1 MEDEEKD
8 RACVRRRGPRAAF
21 GAERASRPSRD
32 IPVTSV
38 TPEES
43 GVHLVSAQLNSC
55 YLCIHQ
61 SDSTPWYVRRVSF
74 IDTLSDFF
82 SVNIVM

>member
-32 IPVTSV
+32 ISV
-38 TPEES
+38 TLCHPRGERRS
-43 GVHLVSAQLNSC
+43 FGVFAAQL
-55 YLCIHQ
+55 LLFVH
-61 SDSTPWYVRRVSF
+61 
-74 IDTLSDFF
+74 TLK
-82 SVNIVM
+82 